1 MSRVNR
7 ASTLLCLLFPPTLS
21 PTLSHIA
28 DDYTSHHQYCIGHAL
43 PSLFPPC
50 LIPCRVPFGQKSMSF
65 LLYDFIYRRAA
76 CQTPIDPS
84 RRERHLH
91 KHKMSLQNTP
101 SFALLRPEHSLT
113 NHSVVAQAQ
122 MASATGQT
130 QIRLTTFP
138 FFLQET
144 HYTEKRKGCANYGIP
159 CKKGHPPFQKLT
171 RNTPCYGV
179 GVVSKAQA
187 TNNTNY
193 VCTAQ
198 RPRRMETVGKR
209 HLGGFD
215 QIGPSLRAGLFTRPN
230 QPSRNPSWCMGSMAD
245 C

>member
-7 ASTLLCLLFPPTLS
+7 ASTLLCFLFPPTLS

-50 LIPCRVPFGQKSMSF
+50 LIPCRVPFCQKSMSF

-76 CQTPIDPS
+76 GQTPIDPS

-91 KHKMSLQNTP
+91 KHEMSLQNTP

-179 GVVSKAQA
+179 GVVSKARA
-187 TNNTNY
+187 TNNTKLRMY
-193 VCTAQ
+193 RSKTAAYGDC
-198 RPRRMETVGKR
+198 GK
-209 HLGGFD
+209 
-215 QIGPSLRAGLFTRPN
+215 T
-230 QPSRNPSWCMGSMAD
+230 PSRGLRPDRSIAPGWPLHSAESAQQKSVMVHG
-245 C
+245 